1 MKARSTGRRL
11 GEKWIQVGLFL
22 LLSLCYT
29 YTLPRWADPNQNSR
43 LDMVV
48 AVVEDGTFQIDEYVE
63 NTVDYAKVGEHYY
76 GDEAPGV
83 AFLGIPVY
91 VVLKGILN
99 RPIVDVVVKM
109 PVHRLLKYVTR
120 GRRGREIASWR
131 ELRAALGGVNS
142 AVQETMSR

>member
-1 MKARSTGRRL
+1 MCNREETIGIKREAVNWPMWCREGIATRR
-11 GEKWIQVGLFL
+11 GAEEKG
-22 LLSLCYT
+22 S
-29 YTLPRWADPNQNSR
+29 
-43 LDMVV
+43 
-48 AVVEDGTFQIDEYVE
+48 IDDRVPS
-63 NTVDYAKVGEHYY
+63 TVDHAKVGEHYY

-99 RPIVDVVVKM
+99 RPIVDIVVKM

-142 AVQETMSR
+142 AVQETMAR